1 MINVPGQLSDEE
13 VTSRGALS
21 EAEIL
26 ALTGL
31 MQRFERFGL
40 EAANNLPLV
49 DALRLS
55 LTVERY
61 SQAIA
66 ERLTALVDK
75 TRATRPL
82 RISTAELLAQHKGL
96 TARECNAYVL
106 AAHRYTAHRD
116 LHRAYAHSDVS
127 QRSLNKVT
135 HALEDFANYV
145 EPEELNEIAK
155 RLAPAAMGTG
165 AGLGAAIRRERDRIA
180 PANSERAEQ
189 IAKEQAWEKRHLV
202 FNRGKYAVNVRGS
215 IPNELAEPII
225 EAIMN
230 RSRAIRARQIN
241 SGEPTTANPART
253 ADALAQICAEK
264 CENLPHIRRLLD
276 LRDMPANATPAMM
289 RQAIVLRYRGQF
301 DLHREARLVSPQLR
315 EIVLARDGGCIFQPC
330 HEHAAACEIHH
341 VLPWRE
347 GGMTNA
353 SNLVALCPA
362 HHAAFNHDGTDPN
375 RYKIIFTGDGYP
387 LVVPPENLDPLRR
400 PQANDR
406 FSFALHPTYHAA
418 HPTGARLPKAPT
430 PQLSLPARP
439 LAQAAPQRSNPS
451 SGRQKKARS
460 ATERPQPERIQI
472 PGFKISVL
480 LDENGSP
487 RPPEAY
493 DPKYTREYAE
503 KIVASHKRTRPVK
516 RPIRRMRI
524 GAPSNYRSY
533 GKRIHLL
540 TKPIFRGPPRII
552 PHEDDAAPG

>member
-26 ALTGL
+26 SLTGL
-31 MQRFERFGL
+31 MQRFECFGL

-61 SQAIA
+61 SQAIT

-82 RISTAELLAQHKGL
+82 RISTAELIAQHKGL

-106 AAHRYTAHRD
+106 AAHRHTAHRE
-116 LHRAYAHSDVS
+116 LHCAYAHSNVS
-127 QRSLNKVT
+127 QRSLNKAT
-135 HALEDFANYV
+135 HALEDFAHYV
-145 EPEELNEIAK
+145 DAEELKQIAQ
-155 RLAPAAMGTG
+155 RLTPAATGTG
-165 AGLGAAIRRERDRIA
+165 AGLGTAIRRERDRIA
-180 PANSERAEQ
+180 PADSERAEQ

-202 FNRGKYAVNVRGS
+202 FNRGKYSVNVRGS
-215 IPNELAEPII
+215 IPNELAEHII

-241 SGEPTTANPART
+241 SGESTTPNPART
-253 ADALAQICAEK
+253 ADAFAQICAEQCTK
-264 CENLPHIRRLLD
+264 LPHIRRLMD
-276 LRDMPANATPAMM
+276 LRDIPTNATPAMI

-341 VLPWRE
+341 VVPWRN
-347 GGMTNA
+347 GGMTNL

-375 RYKIIFTGDGYP
+375 RYNIIFTGDGYP
-387 LVVPPENLDPLRR
+387 LVVPPANLDPLRR

-406 FSFALHPTYHAA
+406 FSYALHPTYHAT
-418 HPTGARLPKAPT
+418 HPTGARLPKAPSPPLT
-430 PQLSLPARP
+430 QPARP
-439 LAQAAPQRSNPS
+439 LTQPVPQLSSPS
-451 SGRQKKARS
+451 SGRKKKARS
-460 ATERPQPERIQI
+460 ATERRQLERIQI

-480 LDENGSP
+480 LDEHGSP
-487 RPPEAY
+487 RRPETY

-503 KIVASHKRTRPVK
+503 EIIASHKRHPLLE
-516 RPIRRMRI
+516 RPIRPLRM
-524 GAPSNYRSY
+524 GAPSNYRSW

-540 TKPIFRGPPRII
+540 TRPIFRGPPQVI
-552 PHEDDAAPG
+552 PHDDDPVP